1 MSILHLT
8 HRGHQI
14 NQFYKV
20 PSSEALMLQ
29 TGPGDSGGCREGG
42 REGGPPCQSHEAA
55 VIGQKLHAASCFPC
69 L

>member
-1 MSILHLT
+1 MYKKNYIVKVSMSILHLR

-42 REGGPPCQSHEAA
+42 REGLPVKVMRQ
-55 VIGQKLHAASCFPC
+55 L
-69 L
+69 